1 MKATF
6 RYCPRCGD
14 ALGARAEGGL
24 DRIACVR
31 EGCGFIHYDNP
42 VPVVSAIV
50 QRGDD
55 VVLVRGVNFPEKF
68 FALVAG
74 FLERGES
81 PDEGVLREVK
91 EEIGV
96 DARIVSLVGVY
107 PFAMQ
112 NQVIIAYH
120 VEIPSDAEVTL
131 DPVELAAWKLIPIA
145 KLRPWP
151 LGTGLAVQDFLARR
165 KG

>member
-1 MKATF
+1 M
-6 RYCPRCGD
+6 
-14 ALGARAEGGL
+14 
-24 DRIACVR
+24 R

-50 QRGDD
+50 QRGEDI
-55 VVLVRGVNFPEKF
+55 VLVRGVSFPEKF

-74 FLERGES
+74 FLESGES
-81 PDEGVLREVK
+81 PEEGVLREVK

-96 DARIVSLVGVY
+96 EGRIVSLVGVY

-120 VEIPSDAEVTL
+120 VEIPRDADIVI
-131 DPVELAAWKLIPIA
+131 DPVEIAAWKPIPIA

-151 LGTGLAVQDFLARR
+151 LGTGLAVQEFLRR
-165 KG
+165 RET